1 MDGAMTS
8 TTDSQIHVRSAEP
21 ADRRAVLELLEPTLG
36 WSSDDS
42 FQAFYS
48 WKHEQNPFG
57 PSPSWVAV
65 AGGEVVGFRTFLRWE
80 HAAPGGEVLRAVRA
94 VDTATRPSHQGRGI
108 FRRLT
113 LHALDDLRADGVA
126 FVFNTPN
133 DSSRP
138 GYLKMGW
145 TQVGHLTASVR
156 LRSPASLWRMARAR
170 VPADLWSVP
179 SAGGRPATEVLAS
192 PGLADL
198 LGSVA
203 APGALATHRTPAY
216 LQWRYGFAP
225 LGYRA
230 VTLGDDVRNG
240 VAIFR
245 VRRRGSALEC
255 ALCEVQAPAGEP
267 GAHRALARS
276 AARASGAD
284 YVIRL
289 GGPAV
294 DRDGFVRVPQQGPI
308 LTWRPLQAGVPGG
321 RVDDWA
327 LALGDIELF

>member
-1 MDGAMTS
+1 MTS
-8 TTDSQIHVRSAEP
+8 TTESEIHLRAAEP
-21 ADRRAVLELLEPTLG
+21 ADRAAVLALLEPTLG

-42 FQAFYS
+42 FRAFYA
-48 WKHEQNPFG
+48 WKHEQTPFG

-65 AGGEVVGFRTFLRWE
+65 DGGEVVGFRTFLRWE
-80 HAAPGGEVLRAVRA
+80 YGAPGGEVLRAVRA

-113 LHALDDLRADGVA
+113 LHALDDLQADGVA

-156 LRSPASLWRMARAR
+156 LRSAASLWRVARAR

-179 SAGGRPATEVLAS
+179 STGGRPATEVLAS

-198 LGSVA
+198 LASVA

-225 LGYRA
+225 LAYRA

-245 VRRRGSALEC
+245 VRRRGPALEC
-255 ALCEVQAPAGEP
+255 ALCEVQAPASEP
-267 GAHRALARS
+267 GAGRALARA

-294 DRDGFVRVPQQGPI
+294 DRGGFVRAPQRGPI
-308 LTWRPLQAGVPGG
+308 LTWRSLQAGVPG
-321 RVDDWA
+321 RHIDDWA

>member
-1 MDGAMTS
+1 MTAAA
-8 TTDSQIHVRSAEP
+8 DDQIHVRAAEA
-21 ADRRAVLELLEPTLG
+21 ADRGAVLDLLEPTLG

-42 FQAFYS
+42 FDAFYS

-65 AGGEVVGFRTFLRWE
+65 DGGEVVGFRIFLRWE
-80 HAAPGGEVLRAVRA
+80 HVAPGGDVLRTVRA

-113 LHALDDLRADGVA
+113 LHALEDLRADGVA

-145 TQVGHLTASVR
+145 TQVGHVTASVR
-156 LRSPASLWRMARAR
+156 PRSPASLWRMARAR
-170 VPADLWSVP
+170 VPADIWSVR
-179 SAGGRPATEVLAS
+179 STAGRPATDVLAS

-198 LGSVA
+198 LGSMA
-203 APGALATHRTPAY
+203 PPGALTTHHTSAY
-216 LQWRYGFAP
+216 LCWRYGFGP
-225 LGYRA
+225 LAYRA
-230 VTLGDDVRNG
+230 VTLGDDVRDG
-240 VAIFR
+240 VAVFR
-245 VRRRGSALEC
+245 VRRRGAALEC
-255 ALCEVQAPAGEP
+255 ALCDVLAPAGEP
-267 GAHRALARS
+267 GARRALVRSVARE
-276 AARASGAD
+276 SGAD

-289 GGPAV
+289 GGGIV
-294 DRDGFVRVPQQGPI
+294 GRDGFVRAPQRGPM
-308 LTWRPLQAGVPGG
+308 LTWRPLQPGAPG
-321 RVDDWA
+321 RGVDDWA

>member
-1 MDGAMTS
+1 MKAAAGD
-8 TTDSQIHVRSAEP
+8 QIHVRAAEP

-36 WSSDDS
+36 WSSDDG
-42 FQAFYS
+42 FHAFYS
-48 WKHEQNPFG
+48 WKHDENPLG

-65 AGGEVVGFRTFLRWE
+65 DDGEVVGLRVFLRWE
-80 HAAPGGEVLRAVRA
+80 HVAPGGEVLRTVRA

-156 LRSPASLWRMARAR
+156 LTSPMSLWPVARAR
-170 VPADLWSVP
+170 VPADIWSVP
-179 SAGGRPATEVLAS
+179 STAGRPATEVLAS
-192 PGLADL
+192 PGLAEL

-203 APGALATHRTPAY
+203 PPDGLSTHRTPAF
-216 LQWRYGFAP
+216 LRWRYGFGA
-225 LGYRA
+225 LAYRA
-230 VTLGDDVRNG
+230 MTLGDDVRDG

-245 VRRRGSALEC
+245 VRRRGPALEC
-255 ALCEVQAPAGEP
+255 ALCDVLAPAGEP
-267 GAHRALARS
+267 GARRALVRS
-276 AARASGAD
+276 MARASGAD

-294 DRDGFVRVPQQGPI
+294 GRDGFARTPQRGPI
-308 LTWRPLQAGVPGG
+308 LTWRPLQAGTAGG

>member
-1 MDGAMTS
+1 MTS
-8 TTDSQIHVRSAEP
+8 ATDDQIHLRSAEP
-21 ADRRAVLELLEPTLG
+21 TDRGAVLDLLEPTLG

-42 FQAFYS
+42 FHAFYS

-65 AGGEVVGFRTFLRWE
+65 DGGEVVGLRIFLRWE
-80 HAAPGGEVLRAVRA
+80 HVAPGGEVLRTVRA

-108 FRRLT
+108 FRKLT
-113 LHALDDLRADGVA
+113 LHALDDLQAEGVA

-145 TQVGHLTASVR
+145 TLVGHLTASVR
-156 LRSPASLWRMARAR
+156 LRSPASLWRVARAR
-170 VPADLWSVP
+170 VPADIWSVR
-179 SAGGRPATEVLAS
+179 STAGRPATEVLAS
-192 PGLADL
+192 AGLDEL
-198 LGSVA
+198 LSSVA
-203 APGALATHRTPAY
+203 PPDRLSTHRTPAF
-216 LQWRYGFAP
+216 LRWRYGFAP
-225 LGYRA
+225 LAYRA

-240 VAIFR
+240 MAIFR
-245 VRRRGSALEC
+245 VRRRGAALEC
-255 ALCEVQAPAGEP
+255 ALCDVLAPAGEP
-267 GAHRALARS
+267 GAGRALVRS
-276 AARASGAD
+276 TARASGAD

-294 DRDGFVRVPQQGPI
+294 DRDGFVRAPQRGPI
-308 LTWRPLQAGVPGG
+308 LTWRPLQAGASGR